1 MTKANFVAESY
12 DAFSA
17 MLLVNQG
24 LFLFLPKLSILAE
37 ENLANSYNLMEI
49 EQRLNE
55 AGRGEPLLP
64 NETAR
69 QASLHVLDD
78 LLQSDDGD
86 YADHFLLSC
95 FYKLIRD
102 DPPFLQRCGS

>member
-64 NETAR
+64 MRR
-69 QASLHVLDD
+69 QDKHRCMSWMIFYSQMTVTMPTI
-78 LLQSDDGD
+78 
-86 YADHFLLSC
+86 SC
-95 FYKLIRD
+95 SVAFT
-102 DPPFLQRCGS
+102 S

>member
-1 MTKANFVAESY
+1 
-12 DAFSA
+12 
-17 MLLVNQG
+17 
-24 LFLFLPKLSILAE
+24 
-37 ENLANSYNLMEI
+37 MEI

-55 AGRGEPLLP
+55 AGREEPLLP

-95 FYKLIRD
+95 FYKV
-102 DPPFLQRCGS
+102 DP

>member
-1 MTKANFVAESY
+1 
-12 DAFSA
+12 
-17 MLLVNQG
+17 
-24 LFLFLPKLSILAE
+24 
-37 ENLANSYNLMEI
+37 MEI

-86 YADHFLLSC
+86 YADHFRSVALQV
-95 FYKLIRD
+95 
-102 DPPFLQRCGS
+102 DP

>member
-1 MTKANFVAESY
+1 
-12 DAFSA
+12 
-17 MLLVNQG
+17 
-24 LFLFLPKLSILAE
+24 
-37 ENLANSYNLMEI
+37 MEI

-55 AGRGEPLLP
+55 AGRGRTVACP
-64 NETAR
+64 ETAR

-86 YADHFLLSC
+86 HADHFLLSC

-102 DPPFLQRCGS
+102 DAIFQRCGS

>member
-1 MTKANFVAESY
+1 MP
-12 DAFSA
+12 
-17 MLLVNQG
+17 LVPCCS
-24 LFLFLPKLSILAE
+24 LIKVSFCFFLSILAE

-95 FYKLIRD
+95 FT
-102 DPPFLQRCGS
+102 S

>member
-1 MTKANFVAESY
+1 
-12 DAFSA
+12 
-17 MLLVNQG
+17 
-24 LFLFLPKLSILAE
+24 
-37 ENLANSYNLMEI
+37 MEI

-55 AGRGEPLLP
+55 AGRRTVVAF

>member
-1 MTKANFVAESY
+1 
-12 DAFSA
+12 
-17 MLLVNQG
+17 
-24 LFLFLPKLSILAE
+24 
-37 ENLANSYNLMEI
+37 MEI

-78 LLQSDDGD
+78 LLQSDDGMPTI
-86 YADHFLLSC
+86 SC
-95 FYKLIRD
+95 SVAFT
-102 DPPFLQRCGS
+102 S